1 MIQIKRA
8 YEEPD
13 KNDGTRILVDRLWPR
28 GKTKEA
34 MQLAWW
40 AKEIS
45 PSNELRKEFGGMAER
60 FEEFKEA
67 YLAELDH
74 NPKLAEF
81 VEKVKEAQGKGTV
94 TFVYASKDLVYNHAN
109 VLRELLGENVL

>member
-81 VEKVKEAQGKGTV
+81 VENVKEAQSKGTV

-109 VLRELLGENVL
+109 VLREWLDKSI

>member
-13 KNDGTRILVDRLWPR
+13 KSDGTRILVDRLWPR

-45 PSNELRKEFGGMAER
+45 PSNELRKEFGGMIER

-67 YLAELDH
+67 YLTELDH
-74 NPKLAEF
+74 NPKLAGF
-81 VEKVKEAQGKGTV
+81 VEKVKEAQSKGAV
-94 TFVYASKDLVYNHAN
+94 TFVYASKDLACNHAN
-109 VLRELLGENVL
+109 VLREWLVD